1 MNIVILTGRLTADPE
16 MKYTA
21 DGSPVANFLLA
32 VQRMYKRDGDPKS
45 DFIACAVLRAATA
58 EFCQK
63 YLRKGTKVIIHGSW
77 RTSCYV
83 NSGGEKVYKNNCIV
97 SSIEFAESRRNNIS
111 VQENEPVPPPAPS
124 VPEMPEYDVDLPF
137 N

>member
-21 DGSPVANFLLA
+21 DGAPVANFLLA

-97 SSIEFAESRRNNIS
+97 SSIEFAESRRNR
-111 VQENEPVPPPAPS
+111 
-124 VPEMPEYDVDLPF
+124 
-137 N
+137 

>member
-21 DGSPVANFLLA
+21 DGSPVANFLLE
-32 VQRMYKRDGDPKS
+32 VQRMYKRDGDLKS
-45 DFIACAVLRAATA
+45 DFIACAVLRAATT

-63 YLRKGTKVIIHGSW
+63 YLRKGAKVIIHGSW

-97 SSIEFAESRRNNIS
+97 SSIEFAENRRNNIS
-111 VQENEPVPPPAPS
+111 TQENEPVPPPASS
-124 VPEMPEYDVDLPF
+124 VPEMSEYNVNLPF

>member
-1 MNIVILTGRLTADPE
+1 

-83 NSGGEKVYKNNCIV
+83 NGDGEKVYKNNRIV

-111 VQENEPVPPPAPS
+111 AQENDPVPPPAPS
-124 VPEMPEYDVDLPF
+124 IPGMPEYDADLPF